1 MVYKIFFLM
10 HLYSIYQY
18 QNFKTLNPFI
28 LPSSFKMKY
37 KMFVKIY
44 RTLNNMD
51 TSFSS
56 ALPFDFCGMML
67 WRGKPTEFENKASP
81 FIKTILEGDILPA
94 KGQGQRLPS
103 S

>member
-1 MVYKIFFLM
+1 
-10 HLYSIYQY
+10 
-18 QNFKTLNPFI
+18 
-28 LPSSFKMKY
+28 
-37 KMFVKIY
+37 
-44 RTLNNMD
+44 MD